1 MPTTKPNP
9 TAPRTPGDPP
19 AAGPR
24 WWRTLGEQAS
34 AEAARAD
41 EHDRGDDRLKAL
53 EIAGTDDGASRRDFF
68 KVMGLSAT
76 AALAACQRAPEQK
89 ILPFTYKPDEITPGL
104 ALWYASACGGCAA
117 RCGLLVKTRDGRP
130 IKIEGNPSHP
140 VSAGAVCAVGQ
151 ASVIGLY
158 DADRSRGP
166 SARLRAGSGA
176 AAGPTSHP
184 VSWKELDAAVA
195 EALARTAREGGAIRL
210 VVPLGLGPTEE
221 AALDGF
227 IDRFGDR
234 AGTRGGA
241 ASRGRD
247 GDGAEPPRPIHRV
260 GVVRF
265 DPMGQRDAIAAAYQ
279 ALYGVRLV
287 PEYRLDE
294 AHVVAAFE
302 ADFLG
307 TFVNPAALARQWSQ
321 ARAPSRAPMLRH
333 IQIEGN
339 LSLTGGAADQRIV
352 LPASAQLEA
361 LAELLRTLST
371 GALPGGHGAA
381 ADPVGLAPRI
391 RLALQ
396 AAQEQSGPTG
406 PAALTPATRAAIG
419 ALARDL
425 AAAGSRGLVMCGS
438 DDPTAQLLA
447 ALVNAWLG
455 NGGTTARLDAALA
468 VRPDELSLDELVAEL
483 GAERVGA
490 LFFMGTNPAV
500 VDARLGALV
509 ARVPFSLSTSER
521 FDETAA
527 LVDLHAPQGHFLE
540 GWTDHRPRSGV
551 ETLGQPCVAPLFD
564 TRPATASLLAWTA
577 GEAAAAP
584 TDGGHAFLEARWQ
597 REVIADLAG
606 ADSPALTWDAALRE
620 GVVVH
625 PVQPIISIM
634 PMLAAA
640 PEEATA
646 TLFKAARR
654 ARPAPGGGELGE
666 PGAVEPPG
674 SAFEL
679 ALFASVAL
687 RDGTLATA
695 NNGWLQELPDP
706 ITKVTWGN
714 HAALA
719 PARAAALGL
728 ADGDVVELRSG
739 GGASLRLPV
748 LSQPG
753 LPLSVVAVAVGHGRS
768 RAGRIAAGHGTDAWP
783 LAEVVAGRL
792 RRDGIPV
799 TVARVPG
806 ETRPLAQTQTH
817 ASQEGRELVRQVSLA
832 AFVRNPHAGDL
843 EAGNLDEGA
852 PGAAGAGHA
861 RAGGPRK
868 HLGLWSGH
876 AYEGHRWGLSID
888 LNRCTGCGA
897 CVVSCSAEN
906 NVPIVGETEVR
917 RRREMHWLRIDRYY
931 GGTPEAPEVLHQ
943 PMMCQHCENA
953 PCETV
958 CPVVATVH
966 SSEGLNQQV
975 YNRCV
980 GTRYCANNCPTKVRR
995 FNWFDYDHGG
1005 DLARMVLNPDVVVR
1019 SRGVM
1024 EKCSMCVQRIEEA
1037 RALTRREGRVLA
1049 DGDIRTACQQ
1059 SCPGEAITF
1068 GDSNDARGALSE
1080 ARRDPR
1086 TYTILE
1092 EINVKPQVSYQ
1103 VRLKNAGDPAA
1114 AAGAALPAPIPPG
1127 AEGGRRHG

>member
-1 MPTTKPNP
+1 LKKSAMSTTKPNP
-9 TAPRTPGDPP
+9 TAPRPPGDPP

-24 WWRTLGEQAS
+24 WWRTLEEQAS
-34 AEAARAD
+34 TEAARAAGAG
-41 EHDRGDDRLKAL
+41 EHDRGDDHLKAL

-76 AALAACQRAPEQK
+76 AAMAACQRAPEQK

-151 ASVIGLY
+151 ASVLGLY

-166 SARLRAGSGA
+166 SARLLAGSGA
-176 AAGPTSHP
+176 SSGPGRQP

-195 EALARTAREGGAIRL
+195 AALARTARDGGEIRL
-210 VVPLGLGPTEE
+210 VVPWGLGPTEE
-221 AALDGF
+221 AALDLF
-227 IDRFGDR
+227 IDRAMAR
-234 AGTRGGA
+234 ASAGPGA
-241 ASRGRD
+241 AGND
-247 GDGAEPPRPIHRV
+247 GEAPRQVRRV

-265 DPMGQRDAIAAAYQ
+265 DPMGQRDAIAAAHQ

-307 TFVNPAALARQWSQ
+307 TFVNPAALARQWSR

-352 LPASAQLEA
+352 LPASAQVRA

-371 GALPGGHGAA
+371 VGPSGGHGAT
-381 ADPVGLAPRI
+381 ADLPGLAPRI

-396 AAQEQSGPTG
+396 ALQEQPDPAG
-406 PAALTPATRAAIG
+406 PAALPPATHAAIG
-419 ALARDL
+419 ELAQVL
-425 AAAGSRGLVMCGS
+425 AAAGPRALVMCGS
-438 DDPTAQLLA
+438 DDPNAQLLT

-455 NGGTTARLDAALA
+455 NGETTARLDAALA
-468 VRPDELSLDELVAEL
+468 VRPDELSLDELVAEV

-521 FDETAA
+521 LDETAA
-527 LVDLHAPQGHFLE
+527 LVSLHAPQGHFLE
-540 GWTDHRPRSGV
+540 GWTDHRPRGGV

-564 TRPATASLLAWTA
+564 TRPATASLLAWA
-577 GEAAAAP
+577 AKEAEAAP
-584 TDGGHAFLEARWQ
+584 TDAGHAFLAARWK
-597 REVIADLAG
+597 REVIANLAG
-606 ADSPALTWDAALRE
+606 ADGSLELAWDAALRE
-620 GVVVH
+620 GVVVR
-625 PVQPIISIM
+625 PAEPIVPALTGASDD
-634 PMLAAA
+634 
-640 PEEATA
+640 ATA
-646 TLFKAARR
+646 TLVKSARR
-654 ARPAPGGGELGE
+654 ARTVAPT
-666 PGAVEPPG
+666 GAVESPRG
-674 SAFEL
+674 ASDQAFEL

-728 ADGDVVELRSG
+728 ADGDVVELRTG

-753 LPLSVVAVAVGHGRS
+753 LAPSVVAVAVGHGRT
-768 RAGRIAAGHGTDAWP
+768 RAGRIAAGHGTDVWS

-832 AFVRNPHAGDL
+832 ELVRNPHAGNL
-843 EAGNLDEGA
+843 EEGN
-852 PGAAGAGHA
+852 PGAAVAGRA
-861 RAGGPRK
+861 GAGGPRK
-868 HLGLWSGH
+868 RLGLWSGH

-1068 GDSNDARGALSE
+1068 GDSNDGRSALSE
-1080 ARRDPR
+1080 VRRDPR

-1092 EINVKPQVSYQ
+1092 EINVKPQVSYL
-1103 VRLKNAGDPAA
+1103 VRVKNAGAEAA
-1114 AAGAALPAPIPPG
+1114 AAGAASPVPLAPG
-1127 AEGGRRHG
+1127 AEGGRRRG